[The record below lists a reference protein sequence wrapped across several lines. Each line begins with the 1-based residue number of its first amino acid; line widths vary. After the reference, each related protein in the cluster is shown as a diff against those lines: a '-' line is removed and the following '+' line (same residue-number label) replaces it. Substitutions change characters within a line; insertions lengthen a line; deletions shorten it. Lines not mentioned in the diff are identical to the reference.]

1 MNHRRFLPLNHRFRR
16 CQAAFN
22 GKKEFRTVK
31 KPLSGVE
38 TFNMLSKMKLR
49 PLGKIVK
56 KPKSDTSVKRKRG
69 EKVVYDEGSWK
80 KKSIFFELEYWK
92 HLLVRHNLDVMH
104 IEKNVCDSVIS
115 TLLNIPGKTKDGISS
130 RRDLV
135 HMGIRTE
142 LAPKEN
148 GNRTYLPPCSFTLTR
163 EEKKKF
169 CQTLFDIK
177 VPEGYAANIRSY
189 VSLEELKVFG
199 LKSHDYHVLMQHL
212 LPVAIESML
221 PDGLRDAVIRLCA
234 FFNILCSKVV
244 DTSILDELQS
254 DIVTTLCKL
263 EQYFPPS
270 FFDVMIHLT
279 VYLVRELQL
288 CGPVYLQWMYPFE
301 RFMQVLKGYVRNRN
315 RPEGCIVEGYL
326 AEESVECC
334 SEYLHDLEAVG
345 LRTDVVRDSVT
356 SKGLNNGVV
365 CSVSYTQL
373 LQAHHM
379 ILENSDLVQPF
390 IE

>member
-1 MNHRRFLPLNHRFRR
+1 M
-16 CQAAFN
+16 
-22 GKKEFRTVK
+22 
-31 KPLSGVE
+31 
-38 TFNMLSKMKLR
+38 
-49 PLGKIVK
+49 K

-169 CQTLFDIK
+169 FQTFFDIK
-177 VPEGYAANIRSY
+177 VPDGYAANIRSY

-263 EQYFPPS
+263 EQYFLPL
-270 FFDVMIHLT
+270 FFGIKIHLT
-279 VYLVRELQL
+279 VHLMIELQL
-288 CGPVYLQWMYPFE
+288 CGSVYLRWMYPFE

>member
-1 MNHRRFLPLNHRFRR
+1 MMVSLLISGPKQPGNDIDVYLAPLIDELKLLWENGVQAFDGHLKEEFTLRAVLLWTINDFPAYGNLSGYSVKGFKGCPICADDTKGEYLKYGQKVVYMNHRRFLPLNHRFRR

-163 EEKKKF
+163 EEKSYISTTMVRRESFDKER
-169 CQTLFDIK
+169 CYLYTSLFIK
-177 VPEGYAANIRSY
+177 NTEYRSY
-189 VSLEELKVFG
+189 QAF
-199 LKSHDYHVLMQHL
+199 
-212 LPVAIESML
+212 
-221 PDGLRDAVIRLCA
+221 RL
-234 FFNILCSKVV
+234 
-244 DTSILDELQS
+244 
-254 DIVTTLCKL
+254 
-263 EQYFPPS
+263 
-270 FFDVMIHLT
+270 
-279 VYLVRELQL
+279 
-288 CGPVYLQWMYPFE
+288 
-301 RFMQVLKGYVRNRN
+301 
-315 RPEGCIVEGYL
+315 
-326 AEESVECC
+326 
-334 SEYLHDLEAVG
+334 
-345 LRTDVVRDSVT
+345 
-356 SKGLNNGVV
+356 
-365 CSVSYTQL
+365 
-373 LQAHHM
+373 HH
-379 ILENSDLVQPF
+379 
-390 IE
+390 